1 MNRNTVLTTPMVIT
15 DIPGWDSGLT
25 PREFRIQISAPDTP
39 SFVNLRLH
47 IMSDTYLRTD
57 QKVDMHM
64 EICRTDFGPTPKEKQ
79 TGPDKKVYMEKLL
92 SLMRPD
98 NDQVAL
104 GKFVEK
110 VKIKNISRKKAAIK
124 KALEAE
130 HGNSDSDS
138 DHDEDPESSSPDK
151 AKSTK
156 KKGYFSAWNKMAVV
170 TRIGCCGL
178 EKHIPDSLGTDEWVD
193 WKYCNPKRTR
203 NYVSEWTL
211 PWDYKDDNN
220 GEWEDVG
227 VSRKNMKR
235 FNKRRISLGREI
247 GAERNSLDW
256 IDDNAMTGSAGSSV
270 GGSEKDSSA
279 FLSLVTPPNSENA
292 NSSWEGSEPNGSLM
306 GDQADRAEL
315 GI

>member
-1 MNRNTVLTTPMVIT
+1 MVIT

-25 PREFRIQISAPDTP
+25 PREFRIQIPAPDTP
-39 SFVNLRLH
+39 IFVNLRLH

-64 EICRTDFGPTPKEKQ
+64 EVCRKDFGPTPKEKQ
-79 TGPDKKVYMEKLL
+79 TGPDKKVFMEKFL
-92 SLMRPD
+92 SLMCPD
-98 NDQVAL
+98 SEQVAL
-104 GKFVEK
+104 GKFVERLK
-110 VKIKNISRKKAAIK
+110 KKTSSKKAAIE
-124 KALEAE
+124 KALIAE
-130 HGNSDSDS
+130 HGDSDS
-138 DHDEDPESSSPDK
+138 ESYENEEAESPSTPDK
-151 AKSTK
+151 AAKSTQG
-156 KKGYFSAWNKMAVV
+156 KGCFSAWNKMAVV

-220 GEWEDVG
+220 SEWEDVG
-227 VSRKNMKR
+227 VNQKNMKR
-235 FNKRRISLGREI
+235 FNKRQISLGREI
-247 GAERNSLDW
+247 GAERNSLDQ

-270 GGSEKDSSA
+270 GGSETDSSA